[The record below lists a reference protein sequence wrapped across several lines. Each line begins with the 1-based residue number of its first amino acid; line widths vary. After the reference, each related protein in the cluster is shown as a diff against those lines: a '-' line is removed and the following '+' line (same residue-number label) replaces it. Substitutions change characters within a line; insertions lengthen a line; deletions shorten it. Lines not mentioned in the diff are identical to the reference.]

1 MQNKKKIIVANWKMN
16 KGYIEGLLLT
26 NSVISTTPSHY
37 DLKIVFCPPFIHL
50 QTIAAMIKDYPLFSL
65 GAQNCHEEKNGAYT
79 GEISAEMLSSVGV
92 QYVIVGHS
100 ERRNYCKESDDQ
112 LRKKL
117 VLVVENKMIPIFCVG
132 ESLEDF
138 QNNNTKLVLER
149 QLEILKTL
157 DIDNENPFFVA
168 YEPVWSIGTGKNAN
182 IYEVNHAVQIIE
194 KFIETQLSH
203 WKVKILYG
211 GSVNEKNANSF
222 FEIERLDGLLV
233 GGASLKSPEFTELL
247 KNVSQI

>member
-1 MQNKKKIIVANWKMN
+1 
-16 KGYIEGLLLT
+16 
-26 NSVISTTPSHY
+26 
-37 DLKIVFCPPFIHL
+37 
-50 QTIAAMIKDYPLFSL
+50 
-65 GAQNCHEEKNGAYT
+65 
-79 GEISAEMLSSVGV
+79 
-92 QYVIVGHS
+92 
-100 ERRNYCKESDDQ
+100 
-112 LRKKL
+112 
-117 VLVVENKMIPIFCVG
+117 MIPIFCVG